1 MLLSQ
6 RLKTFHQGSAAGKN
20 DFFDC
25 FIIFPFVIENHSTG
39 FGQDIIQNNH
49 YRAVNIFVFFVSG
62 KTDFSF
68 DRFGARGGNT
78 HGARQGERYVLRTLV
93 NDVRV
98 SDHPAFGDND
108 LGA

>member
-1 MLLSQ
+1 M
-6 RLKTFHQGSAAGKN
+6 
-20 DFFDC
+20 
-25 FIIFPFVIENHSTG
+25 
-39 FGQDIIQNNH
+39 
-49 YRAVNIFVFFVSG
+49 NIFVFFVSG

-108 LGA
+108 LGGRGAEINQHDRRHVFPTGGTKSAECFYF